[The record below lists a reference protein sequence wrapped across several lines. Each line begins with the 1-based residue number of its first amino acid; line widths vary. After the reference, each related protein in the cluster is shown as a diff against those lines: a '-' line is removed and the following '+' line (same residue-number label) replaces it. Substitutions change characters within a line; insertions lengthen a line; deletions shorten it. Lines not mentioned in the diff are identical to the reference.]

1 MGNTPSAP
9 SSKEHNRLSKPRTNT
24 NSPFGSP
31 KVDIPPPSPANTK
44 YADVNISDAVVRF
57 PTGDH
62 RTRQDARQQLRA
74 QLTSPIDGDVSQESD
89 EVDSLGELATQVRNR
104 LSLSRSNSLVLQIPS
119 GRTSTS
125 RPSSLPD
132 SKVSSVSDTRTI
144 DLEAAISILQ
154 ELRKNASPED
164 LAALRKFLSE

>member
-24 NSPFGSP
+24 NSPFTSP
-31 KVDIPPPSPANTK
+31 KVDIPSPSSANTK

-57 PTGDH
+57 PTEDCG
-62 RTRQDARQQLRA
+62 TRQDARQQVRA
-74 QLTSPIDGDVSQESD
+74 QLASPIDGDVSQESD
-89 EVDSLGELATQVRNR
+89 EDDSLGELATQVRNR
-104 LSLSRSNSLVLQIPS
+104 LSLSRSNSLALQIPS
-119 GRTSTS
+119 GPTSTS
-125 RPSSLPD
+125 RPASLPG
-132 SKVSSVSDTRTI
+132 SKASLVSDTRTI

-164 LAALRKFLSE
+164 LAALRKFLFE

>member
-1 MGNTPSAP
+1 MN
-9 SSKEHNRLSKPRTNT
+9 
-24 NSPFGSP
+24 
-31 KVDIPPPSPANTK
+31 
-44 YADVNISDAVVRF
+44 F
-57 PTGDH
+57 PTGDY

-74 QLTSPIDGDVSQESD
+74 QLKSPIDGDVSQESD

-119 GRTSTS
+119 GRASTS
-125 RPSSLPD
+125 RPASLPD
-132 SKVSSVSDTRTI
+132 SKVSLVSDTRTI

-164 LAALRKFLSE
+164 LAALRRFLSE